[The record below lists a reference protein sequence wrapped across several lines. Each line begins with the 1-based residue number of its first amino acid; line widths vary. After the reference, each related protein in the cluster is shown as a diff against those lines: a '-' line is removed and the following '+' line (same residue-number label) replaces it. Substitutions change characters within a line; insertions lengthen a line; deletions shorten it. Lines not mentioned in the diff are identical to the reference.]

1 MRIILYTGKGG
12 VGKTTL
18 STMAAV
24 QTAKLGHR
32 TLVISTDPAHNLSD
46 SFDMEVGGKPKKIR
60 ENLWAQEVDVQ
71 REMEENWR
79 IIKDHMTPFLESK
92 GARGIVA
99 EELAVLPGFEEV
111 FSLLEI
117 QEHVAGKKYDVI
129 ILDSAPTGSALRL
142 LSFPE
147 VMGWWTKNIFG
158 MVKLERELKAVQS
171 LTPFAAR
178 FLPGMRE
185 VDILTT
191 LKSVKELHGK
201 ISKLKTILQ
210 DNKITTVRLVVNLE
224 KMVIEEAKRAYMYL
238 NFFGIAVDSIFVN
251 RVLPDE
257 LQSPYFKKWKE
268 IQKKYYGLVGESFRP
283 LPVMQVPYLKD
294 EPVGLSH
301 LDNVASMV
309 YKDTDPSKI
318 YYKGCPMK
326 FERKGETLKVSLH
339 LPFVKKEDLEVIKRK
354 DELILKFGGY
364 KHSLALPQSYQKHDI
379 IEAKFQGEELDV
391 YFKKGSDGEKQN
403 AKQLSG
409 RR

>member
-79 IIKDHMTPFLESK
+79 MIKDHMTPFLESK

-117 QEHVAGKKYDVI
+117 QEHAAGEKYDVI